1 MAVTIIITTTSVLG
15 IRLITKIL
23 CQAKVPMTTI
33 NITPTNAAKGICS
46 IREDPI
52 TMNKSKNKDAVI
64 PDILVRPPDF
74 TLIID

>member
-1 MAVTIIITTTSVLG
+1 M
-15 IRLITKIL
+15 
-23 CQAKVPMTTI
+23 
-33 NITPTNAAKGICS
+33 TPTNAAKGICS